1 MQNADDAGATE
12 VKFRLDRRQH
22 STNDLLAPGL
32 AQFQGPALYAWNNA
46 CFEEDD
52 WEHIGKMYDSGKEKE
67 PLKVGR
73 FGLGFLSVFHMTGN
87 DIPLPALI
95 QSQSFNEGTGV
106 NKALNY
112 CKQNQ
117 WLL

>member
-12 VKFRLDRRQH
+12 VKFRLDRREH

-87 DIPLPALI
+87 DIPLPPHTITKFLI
-95 QSQSFNEGTGV
+95 KELS
-106 NKALNY
+106 
-112 CKQNQ
+112 
-117 WLL
+117 